1 VTAESASAHEPGSV
15 VPTARPSRGTRATVL
30 SILVV
35 AAIVLAVFAVVQH
48 NRLSDARGLDRA
60 RNAAQNAANTKMPQ
74 LVSYSYKTIDKDI
87 ATAKADVTGS
97 FADQYN
103 TLVTQQIRPGVL
115 QQQVVATTKS
125 AGSSVISASRNQV
138 EVLVFLVQTT
148 TRKSLTAPETL
159 SSAAR
164 VTMTKEKNAWL
175 ISNFATV
182 PSS

>member
-1 VTAESASAHEPGSV
+1 MRASVT
-15 VPTARPSRGTRATVL
+15 TVL
-30 SILVV
+30 IVIVIALG
-35 AAIVLAVFAVVQH
+35 VLAFVQH
-48 NRLSDARGLDRA
+48 KRLSDARSLDKA
-60 RNAAQNAANTKMPQ
+60 RNEAQAAANTKMPQ

-87 ATAKADVTGS
+87 AAAKADVTGS

-103 TLVTQQIRPGVL
+103 TLVTQEIRPGVI

-125 AGSSVISASRNQV
+125 AGASVISASHNQA

-159 SSAAR
+159 SSTAR
-164 VTMTKEKNAWL
+164 VTMTKEKNTWL